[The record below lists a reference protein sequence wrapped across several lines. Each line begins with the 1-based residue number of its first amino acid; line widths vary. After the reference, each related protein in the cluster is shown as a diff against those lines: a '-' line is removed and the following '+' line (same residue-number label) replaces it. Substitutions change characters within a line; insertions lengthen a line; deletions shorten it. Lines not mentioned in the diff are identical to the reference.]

1 MFSVLLF
8 RILKKSTEL
17 FIGLFATILI
27 VVLYWGVSF
36 LKGENVFSDKRFFYA
51 IYDNVNGLTVS
62 RPVTVNGFKIG
73 QVSNITLNSDNQA
86 YLIVE
91 IALEEKIEFTD
102 QSILEIYD
110 SDIMGSKSLQ
120 LKISNKGNIAIN
132 GDTLKGTIATG
143 LTSEMSEQFGS
154 VKVGLDQLIIS
165 FNKVL
170 KEVEDLSNS
179 ANRILLYNEQKV
191 ANSIDNVEAISG
203 VIEKQ
208 AAHISNTIINISDL
222 SDQLSKIDFITFSNQ
237 MTSISQELDN
247 LIAQINKE
255 EGSLGKLLNND
266 SLYND
271 LSSTIQSL
279 EQLIDDIKL
288 NPKKYV
294 NISIWGKDK

>member
-1 MFSVLLF
+1 M
-8 RILKKSTEL
+8 KKSTEL
-17 FIGLFATILI
+17 FIGLFTTILI

-51 IYDNVNGLTVS
+51 IYDNVNGLTIS

-73 QVSNITLNSDNQA
+73 QVSNITLHSENQA

-91 IALEEKIEFTD
+91 IALEEQIEFTE
-102 QSILEIYD
+102 QSTLEIYD

-120 LKISNKGNIAIN
+120 LKISNKGAIATN
-132 GDTLKGTIATG
+132 GDTLKGTLATG

-170 KEVEDLSNS
+170 KEVEDLSNT
-179 ANRILLYNEQKV
+179 ANRILLHNEEKV
-191 ANSIDNVEAISG
+191 ANSIDNVEAISE

-208 AAHISNTIINISDL
+208 ASNINNTIVNISDL
-222 SDQLSKIDFITFSNQ
+222 SDQLSEIDLVTFSNQ
-237 MTSISQELDN
+237 MTNISKELDN
-247 LIAQINKE
+247 LIVQINKE
-255 EGSLGKLLNND
+255 EGSFGKLLNND

-271 LSSTIQSL
+271 FSSAIQSL
-279 EQLIDDIKL
+279 EQLINDIKL

-294 NISIWGKDK
+294 NISLWGKDK

>member
-1 MFSVLLF
+1 MVDAAAAAAISSSRQ
-8 RILKKSTEL
+8 RIV
-17 FIGLFATILI
+17 A
-27 VVLYWGVSF
+27 
-36 LKGENVFSDKRFFYA
+36 R
-51 IYDNVNGLTVS
+51 
-62 RPVTVNGFKIG
+62 RRTVNGFKIG

-208 AAHISNTIINISDL
+208 AANINNTIINISDL
-222 SDQLSKIDFITFSNQ
+222 TDQLSKIDLITFSNQ
-237 MTSISQELDN
+237 MTSISQELDD
-247 LIAQINKE
+247 LIFQINKE

>member
-1 MFSVLLF
+1 M
-8 RILKKSTEL
+8 KKSTEL
-17 FIGLFATILI
+17 FIGLFATLLI

-91 IALEEKIEFTD
+91 IALEEEIEFTD

-179 ANRILLYNEQKV
+179 ANRILLYNEKKV
-191 ANSIDNVEAISG
+191 ANSIDNVETISG

-237 MTSISQELDN
+237 MTSVSQELHN
-247 LIAQINKE
+247 LISQINKE

>member
-1 MFSVLLF
+1 M
-8 RILKKSTEL
+8 KKSTEL

-51 IYDNVNGLTVS
+51 IYDNVNGLTIS

-73 QVSNITLNSDNQA
+73 QVSNITLNSENQA

-120 LKISNKGNIAIN
+120 LKISNKGKIAIN

-179 ANRILLYNEQKV
+179 ANRILLHNEQKV

-208 AAHISNTIINISDL
+208 TANINNTIINISDL
-222 SDQLSKIDFITFSNQ
+222 SDQLSKIDLITFSNQ

-247 LIAQINKE
+247 LISQINKE

-294 NISIWGKDK
+294 NISLWGKDK

>member
-1 MFSVLLF
+1 M
-8 RILKKSTEL
+8 KKSTEL

-51 IYDNVNGLTVS
+51 KYDNVNGLTVS

-170 KEVEDLSNS
+170 KEVEDLSNT

-191 ANSIDNVEAISG
+191 ANSIDNVEAISE

-208 AAHISNTIINISDL
+208 AANINNTIINISDL
-222 SDQLSKIDFITFSNQ
+222 SDQLSKIDLITFSNQ

-247 LIAQINKE
+247 LISQINKE

>member
-1 MFSVLLF
+1 M
-8 RILKKSTEL
+8 KKSTEL